1 MISGNILF
9 TQRNRIY
16 IKASRET
23 YRDPIDHEHETTVR
37 IVMLNNSKVAQLYAM
52 YVCMQLFGKKHE
64 DC

>member
-37 IVMLNNSKVAQLYAM
+37 IVMLNNSKVA
-52 YVCMQLFGKKHE
+52 
-64 DC
+64 